1 MLSRIDNESRHA
13 KMADDSRRVCIV
25 VPKHSYDFVAS
36 MLYARRRTVSD
47 VLRGFIADGILR
59 EKARMSRAEKK
70 RENEGNK
77 K

>member
-1 MLSRIDNESRHA
+1 MRSRIDIESRHA

-25 VPKHSYDFVAS
+25 VPKHSYDFVAT
-36 MLYARRRTVSD
+36 MLDARRRTVSD

-70 RENEGNK
+70 KVN
-77 K
+77 